1 MIYIIYMYIHR
12 ESNCHQWT
20 LFIHQNTSSV
30 LGRRE
35 RERRAR
41 ERKRRDE
48 RERRKS
54 EKRERE
60 ERGERER
67 RGETPGERE
76 RERET
81 LISTPAV
88 LAVTLPWVAAA
99 AALLGG
105 LVARAVAV
113 QLSLVS
119 PLCYKSCVIEEHT
132 LHKQ

>member
-1 MIYIIYMYIHR
+1 
-12 ESNCHQWT
+12 
-20 LFIHQNTSSV
+20 V
-30 LGRRE
+30 RRE
-35 RERRAR
+35 
-41 ERKRRDE
+41 
-48 RERRKS
+48 S
-54 EKRERE
+54 EKREER
-60 ERGERER
+60 ERGEER
-67 RGETPGERE
+67 LLKRE

-88 LAVTLPWVAAA
+88 HAVTLLWVAAA

-113 QLSLVS
+113 PLSLVS

>member
-1 MIYIIYMYIHR
+1 
-12 ESNCHQWT
+12 
-20 LFIHQNTSSV
+20 V
-30 LGRRE
+30 RRE
-35 RERRAR
+35 R
-41 ERKRRDE
+41 
-48 RERRKS
+48 
-54 EKRERE
+54 RERE
-60 ERGERER
+60 ERRDSWR
-67 RGETPGERE
+67 ERE

-88 LAVTLPWVAAA
+88 HAVTLLWVAAA

-113 QLSLVS
+113 PLSLVS

>member
-1 MIYIIYMYIHR
+1 MA
-12 ESNCHQWT
+12 EEK
-20 LFIHQNTSSV
+20 
-30 LGRRE
+30 E
-35 RERRAR
+35 RE
-41 ERKRRDE
+41 EQKKE
-48 RERRKS
+48 RE
-54 EKRERE
+54 EMRERE
-60 ERGERER
+60 ERVRREREKREERER
-67 RGETPGERE
+67 GEERLLE

-81 LISTPAV
+81 LISTPGV

>member
-1 MIYIIYMYIHR
+1 
-12 ESNCHQWT
+12 
-20 LFIHQNTSSV
+20 V
-30 LGRRE
+30 RRE
-35 RERRAR
+35 R
-41 ERKRRDE
+41 
-48 RERRKS
+48 
-54 EKRERE
+54 RERE
-60 ERGERER
+60 ERRDSWRER
-67 RGETPGERE
+67 ERE

-88 LAVTLPWVAAA
+88 HAVTLLWVAAA

-113 QLSLVS
+113 PLSLVS